1 MIKGFIAW
9 EGGKRIEETKKY
21 TSSAEKKSLHLIMA
35 QMHKMSI
42 LVQDC
47 DDALWSLRSNLA
59 REESSKLANILKLRQ
74 ECDLQTI
81 LRLSG
86 MKRSSRLSIND
97 FKISNRCK
105 IIWSLLKTIFAHCEP
120 YDHNLTFSPLRP
132 YSIVFE
138 LNIYLRFAPIFSLSS
153 WHLTYET
160 NASDWFA
167 CLSQV

>member
-1 MIKGFIAW
+1 MIAEFIAW
-9 EGGKRIEETKKY
+9 EGGKKIEETQKY
-21 TSSAEKKSLHLIMA
+21 TSFAEKKSLHLIMA
-35 QMHKMSI
+35 YMHKIYSNVD
-42 LVQDC
+42 LSSGV
-47 DDALWSLRSNLA
+47 WSLRSNLA

-86 MKRSSRLSIND
+86 MKRSSRLSIDD

-167 CLSQV
+167 CLNKV